1 MSASSSPRAPVA
13 LAALAI
19 ALFVGMDAAMKEAV
33 LAIGVFNAM
42 FWRCL
47 VGVAGAG
54 VIWGATR
61 PAWPKPQV
69 LRVHL
74 IRGAVGTAMALTWF
88 WGIARL
94 PLAEAI
100 ALSFIAPLIA
110 LFLAAAILGEKIG
123 PAAIG
128 GSLLGF
134 AGVIVIVL
142 TRARLPMSADGLA
155 GAAAILVSAVLYAF
169 NIVLMRRQAQVAG
182 PAEVAF
188 FQYAV
193 VLALLALAAPLLA
206 VPPPAAVWPGLV
218 LAAGLALASGL
229 LLAWAYARAEAQ
241 RLAPVEYTALIWGA
255 LWGWLI
261 FDEAVGPA
269 TIVGGVLIVAGCF
282 IAARPSAIVQSPA
295 EAAA

>member
-1 MSASSSPRAPVA
+1 MKPVNPI
-13 LAALAI
+13 LPLSTAALSV
-19 ALFVGMDAAMKEAV
+19 ALFVAMDAAMKEAV
-33 LAIGVFNAM
+33 LAIGVYNAM

-47 VGVAGAG
+47 VGVSGAG
-54 VIWGATR
+54 LIWGANR
-61 PAWPKPQV
+61 PVWPKREV

-74 IRGAVGTAMALTWF
+74 IRGAVGTVMALTWF

-110 LFLAAAILGEKIG
+110 LFLAAAMLREKIG
-123 PAAIG
+123 PAAVG

-134 AGVIVIVL
+134 AGVLVIVL
-142 TRARLPMSADGLA
+142 TRARMPLSAEGLA

-218 LAAGLALASGL
+218 LAAALALASGL

-269 TIVGGVLIVAGCF
+269 TLVGGVLIIAGCW
-282 IAARPSAIVQSPA
+282 IAARPSATPQSPA